1 MIEIVSYFSHL
12 AHHCSAAFRAHARRA
27 SERAMKAVN
36 GNGEWRGG
44 GAALSR
50 PLALLPSVIRM
61 EVEVEVE
68 PEGKA
73 TLRSFGRPLGG
84 TNRGGRT
91 RTGKGLEGGKEGR
104 EAMRTEGGGAATVA
118 AMMTRKRR
126 KRTIQPL
133 LKDRSIL

>member
-1 MIEIVSYFSHL
+1 MIEIVSYFPIL
-12 AHHCSAAFRAHARRA
+12 PTTAAPPSALMPTG
-27 SERAMKAVN
+27 ERAMKAVN

-50 PLALLPSVIRM
+50 PLALLPSAIRM
-61 EVEVEVE
+61 EVEVE

-84 TNRGGRT
+84 TNRGRRT

-104 EAMRTEGGGAATVA
+104 KTMRTEGGGAATVA

-126 KRTIQPL
+126 KRTTIQPL